1 MVATP
6 EQARAGRTVQTRP
19 ALSALVGGSLLA
31 GASDGG
37 LDPELLA
44 IAVRFR
50 LPGRITAIEPLG
62 NGNVNTTYRVVS
74 EGEGCWQFVLQR
86 LNTQVF
92 RQPELV
98 MGNLLALGDHVARR
112 LSGPPAGLAG
122 RRWELPRVVESRAGG
137 HWWCQGQQF
146 WRMITYIE
154 GSRSLDT
161 LSGSD
166 QAEEVGFALGMFHA
180 LIADLPTEL
189 LTDTLEGFHIT
200 PSYLAALE
208 RTLASPVRRPCADA
222 EACLAF
228 VDQRREFASVL
239 EEAKAAGRLQLRPIH
254 GDPKVNNVLL
264 DQQSGQA
271 IGLID
276 LDTVK
281 PGLIHYDIGDAL
293 RSACNRVGEETTDFA
308 AVTFDLEFC
317 RALLEGYLSAARA
330 CLSQADR
337 DHLYDAIRLIPFE
350 LGLRFLTDHLDGD
363 VYFRADHPGHN
374 LARARVQFQLTASI
388 EAQEEQIRS
397 LIRHLA

>member
-1 MVATP
+1 MVVLS
-6 EQARAGRTVQTRP
+6 ELIGDVLVAGSP
-19 ALSALVGGSLLA
+19 
-31 GASDGG
+31 DGG

-44 IAVRFR
+44 IAAHFR

-62 NGNVNTTYRVVS
+62 NGNVNTTYLVVS

-112 LSGPPAGLAG
+112 LNAPPAGLQQ

-137 HWWCQGQQF
+137 HWYCQGDQF
-146 WRMITYIE
+146 WRMITFIE
-154 GSRSLDT
+154 GSCSLDT
-161 LSGSD
+161 ISGAH

-208 RTLASPVRRPCADA
+208 HTLTAPARRPCADA
-222 EACLAF
+222 ESCLAF
-228 VDQRREFASVL
+228 VQERRGFAAVL
-239 EEAKAAGRLQLRPIH
+239 EEAKAAGRLRLRPIH

-281 PGLIHYDIGDAL
+281 PGLVHYDIGDAL
-293 RSACNRVGEETTDFA
+293 RSACNRLGEETDDVK
-308 AVTFDLEFC
+308 AVVFDLKLA
-317 RALLEGYLSAARA
+317 RALLQGYLRAARDF
-330 CLSQADR
+330 LSPADH
-337 DHLYDAIRLIPFE
+337 DHLFDAIRLIPFE
-350 LGLRFLTDHLDGD
+350 LGVRFLADHLAGD
-363 VYFRADHPGHN
+363 VYFRAHHAGHN
-374 LARARVQFQLTASI
+374 LARALVQFQLTASI
-388 EAQEEQIRS
+388 EAQEAEIRAM
-397 LIRHLA
+397 LRELA